1 MVAAT
6 PPGTPLFETWR
17 EPLSTPSRFRRARF
31 DTISA
36 KEGHRVLLLGCGAV
50 GTVAAVHLAA
60 SRTVD
65 EVVAADMDI
74 GRAKGLVNAV
84 GSRKVRPLRLDLS
97 DEDALRRALRGTSL
111 VINAA
116 LPKFNLAIMAAA
128 LEAGIDYMDLAG
140 GGKSQLALDAKWRR
154 EGRTALLGMGE
165 DPGFAN
171 VFARHGA
178 NAMDEVD
185 AVKIR
190 DGETARSEEHPF
202 ICLFSPEVFIEET
215 LEPATVY
222 KDGKWK
228 KVPPFSGRE
237 EYPFPPPVGP
247 VPVYDVNHEEVETI
261 PRFLGKR
268 PRFVDFKL
276 ALLPDTVQTLQLIG
290 RLGLMKRGKAGRPG
304 TREAL
309 LAKIPP
315 PGSLAGKITGHAA
328 ILVEVT
334 GWRDGLEVNHTIW
347 AAMDHVRAARRHA
360 TTGTAWITGT
370 GAGVGALL
378 MLDHEVPQGGVFVP
392 EQLDPSSVFARLK
405 GRDIHVKERITEVRQ
420 LT

>member
-1 MVAAT
+1 
-6 PPGTPLFETWR
+6 
-17 EPLSTPSRFRRARF
+17 
-31 DTISA
+31 
-36 KEGHRVLLLGCGAV
+36 V

-60 SRTVD
+60 SKAVD
-65 EVVAADMDI
+65 EVVAADLDAN
-74 GRAKGLVNAV
+74 RAKGLVHAV

-128 LEAGIDYMDLAG
+128 LEAGVDYMDLAG

-171 VFARHGA
+171 VFARHA
-178 NAMDEVD
+178 ADAMDEVD

-215 LEPATVY
+215 LEPATVFEE
-222 KDGKWK
+222 GAWK

-247 VPVYDVNHEEVETI
+247 VPVYNVNHEEVETI

-268 PRFVDFKL
+268 PRFTDFKL

-290 RLGLMKRGKAGRPG
+290 RMGLMRRGGP
-304 TREAL
+304 REAL
-309 LAKIPP
+309 LAQIPP

-334 GWRDGLEVNHTIW
+334 GRRGGLEVTHTVW
-347 AAMDHVRAARRHA
+347 AAMDHVRAARKHG
-360 TTGTAWITGT
+360 TTGTAWLTGT
-370 GAGVGALL
+370 GAAVGALL
-378 MLDHEVPQGGVFVP
+378 LLDHEVPQGGVFVP
-392 EQLDPSSVFARLK
+392 EQLEPASVLARLK
-405 GRDIHVKERITEVRQ
+405 GRDIHVQERVTEMRS